1 MKNYQKVRPKL
12 FTERA
17 VFLKQKKIAE
27 TTKHLELIQEE
38 EVKKI
43 LQTYIEQASIIIDF
57 IELYQQNE
65 DPENQLLWEQRLEM
79 IGQSDINDRE

>member
-1 MKNYQKVRPKL
+1 M
-12 FTERA
+12 
-17 VFLKQKKIAE
+17 
-27 TTKHLELIQEE
+27 IQEE

>member
-1 MKNYQKVRPKL
+1 L
-12 FTERA
+12 S
-17 VFLKQKKIAE
+17 LKTLYRKRTVIWPFYFY
-27 TTKHLELIQEE
+27 TIIRTLS
-38 EVKKI
+38 KKI